1 MIYFALYINMSELSQ
16 KISEKLVLIYEG
28 NRQKYKNRGRFED

>member
-16 KISEKLVLIYEG
+16 KISEKLDLIYEEMH
-28 NRQKYKNRGRFED
+28 RVSKLMK